1 MSTIALIDAN
11 GFYCSAQTLFEP
23 WYRDRP
29 VVVASNNDGCVVS
42 RNDPAK
48 ELGIKMGQPV
58 FQLRELMARGELK
71 VYSSNYAL
79 YQSLSNRIMAILEEL
94 APRIFVYS
102 IDECF
107 ADLGGV
113 PDPEEWGRH
122 ARDEIQRRLGMG
134 VGVGIGPTKTL
145 SKLANWAAKKWKAKT
160 GCVVDLRDPVR
171 QEKLLKYAPVSEVWG
186 IGRALSAKLQ
196 GELNIH
202 TAWQLATA
210 DPKLLRRYF
219 NVNVER
225 TARELR
231 GIACFPFVDGSPER
245 KQQIICSR
253 SFGEEV
259 FSLEQLEGAVTAFST
274 TAAGKLRAQASLAN
288 CVQVFART
296 SPFTKSE
303 PYSGARIIALPF
315 PSSDTRD
322 IAQAALAGLRSL
334 YREGPAYAKA
344 GVVLSQF
351 VERGSIT
358 GDLFAPKPRQGSDE
372 LMRVIDVINAK
383 QGRGAVRLARDT
395 AGGAWSMRREMLS
408 PAYTTNWKEL
418 PKAH

>member
-1 MSTIALIDAN
+1 
-11 GFYCSAQTLFEP
+11 
-23 WYRDRP
+23 
-29 VVVASNNDGCVVS
+29 
-42 RNDPAK
+42 
-48 ELGIKMGQPV
+48 
-58 FQLRELMARGELK
+58 MARGELK

-296 SPFTKSE
+296 SHFTKSE

-408 PAYTTNWKEL
+408 PAYTTSWKEL

>member
-1 MSTIALIDAN
+1 MTIALIDAN

-48 ELGIKMGQPV
+48 AIGIKMGEPV
-58 FQLRELMARGELK
+58 FRLRALVDRGQLK
-71 VYSSNYAL
+71 IFSSNYAL

-113 PDPEEWGRH
+113 PDPEGWGRH

-171 QEKLLKYAPVSEVWG
+171 QEKLLKYAPVAEVWG

-225 TARELR
+225 TSRELR

-358 GDLFAPKPRQGSDE
+358 GDLFAPAPRAGSDQ
-372 LMRVIDVINAK
+372 LMQVMDAINAK

-395 AGGAWSMRREMLS
+395 ADGAWAMRREMLS
-408 PAYTTNWKEL
+408 PAYTTSWKAL

>member
-145 SKLANWAAKKWKAKT
+145 SKLANWVAKKWKAKT

-344 GVVLSQF
+344 GLVLSQF

>member
-196 GELNIH
+196 GELNIQ

>member
-296 SPFTKSE
+296 SHFTKSE

-408 PAYTTNWKEL
+408 PAYTTSWKEL

>member
-1 MSTIALIDAN
+1 VSTIALIDAN

>member
-58 FQLRELMARGELK
+58 FQLRELMDRGELK

-196 GELNIH
+196 GELNIQ

-372 LMRVIDVINAK
+372 LMRVMDVINAT

-395 AGGAWSMRREMLS
+395 AGGAWSMRRKMLS
-408 PAYTTNWKEL
+408 PAYTTSWLDL
-418 PKAH
+418 PVAK

>member
-145 SKLANWAAKKWKAKT
+145 SKLANWVAKKWKAKT

>member
-160 GCVVDLRDPVR
+160 GCVVDLRDPVH

-408 PAYTTNWKEL
+408 PAYTTSWKEL

>member
-358 GDLFAPKPRQGSDE
+358 GDLFG
-372 LMRVIDVINAK
+372 VIGFSCCCRPISTLKHIGISFGFTCCYNDCSPI
-383 QGRGAVRLARDT
+383 
-395 AGGAWSMRREMLS
+395 AGEQS
-408 PAYTTNWKEL
+408 
-418 PKAH
+418 

>member
-1 MSTIALIDAN
+1 VSTIALIDAN

-296 SPFTKSE
+296 SHFTKSE

-408 PAYTTNWKEL
+408 PAYTTSWKEL

>member
-274 TAAGKLRAQASLAN
+274 TAAGKLRAQASLTN

-358 GDLFAPKPRQGSDE
+358 DDLFAPKPRQGSDE
-372 LMRVIDVINAK
+372 LMRVMDVINAK

-395 AGGAWSMRREMLS
+395 AGGAWSMRRKMLS
-408 PAYTTNWKEL
+408 PAYTTSWLDL
-418 PKAH
+418 PVAK